1 MIGSLFKTAA
11 LLGLLIALGCE
22 VTDTLSSEPNF
33 GDTYSVVTDDPTA
46 VPRLDTDGLHA
57 TVQYSGGCKAH
68 LFDVHFQVVG
78 DTTQIWLQH
87 DANNDACEAYL
98 TVTIQRPVSARA
110 LETPNV
116 VLLTPDGAVF
126 PLR

>member
-11 LLGLLIALGCE
+11 FLGLLIALGCE
-22 VTDTLSSEPNF
+22 ITDTLSSEPDF

-46 VPRLDTDGLHA
+46 APRLDTDGLHT
-57 TVQYSGGCKAH
+57 TVQYAGGCKAH
-68 LFDVHFQVVG
+68 LFDIQFQVAG
-78 DTTQIWLQH
+78 DTTEIWLQH
-87 DANNDACEAYL
+87 DANNDACEAFL
-98 TVTIQRPVSARA
+98 TETLQLPVSARA

-116 VLLTPDGAVF
+116 VLLVPDGSAY